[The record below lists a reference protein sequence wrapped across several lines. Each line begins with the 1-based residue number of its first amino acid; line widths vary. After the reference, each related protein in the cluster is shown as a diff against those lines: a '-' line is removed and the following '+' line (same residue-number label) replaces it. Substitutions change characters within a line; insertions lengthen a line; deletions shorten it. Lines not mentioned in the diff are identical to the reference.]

1 MASAPRPGIGKRN
14 KENEQA
20 QQVLR
25 ITVKGNAYSFCPNNL
40 PFDDQIA
47 VRKACGGLPFS
58 AFWGGELTVSV
69 DSLQIMLW
77 LARRAS
83 GEPTLRLET
92 VLEEWPEDLNPDD
105 FEIALDDPEENDD
118 DPE

>member
-1 MASAPRPGIGKRN
+1 
-14 KENEQA
+14 
-20 QQVLR
+20 
-25 ITVKGNAYSFCPNNL
+25 
-40 PFDDQIA
+40 
-47 VRKACGGLPFS
+47 
-58 AFWGGELTVSV
+58 
-69 DSLQIMLW
+69 MLW